1 MKYIDLHT
9 HSLCSDGTMTP
20 SEVVRAAKQAG
31 LSAIALSDHD
41 TVAGVRE
48 AIAEGERIGV
58 EVVPA
63 IELSAQSETE
73 THILGYFID
82 IENETLLQKMKY
94 IKEVRVR
101 RQEDVCRNLRALGFD
116 VTMEE
121 VREIAG
127 SDVLCRAHFAKL
139 MVEKGY
145 VGSVR
150 EAFSLYL
157 ASGRP
162 AYSGTQALTEIE
174 AVRLIKDAGGLA
186 FAAHLHQTKL
196 PLDKLEMLLIRLQ
209 MAGLDGVEGYYTE
222 YTPEM
227 ERDYRALADK
237 LGLILSGGSDFHAGN
252 KPHISIGRGLG
263 ELYIPYEILENMKA
277 YCEKTSV
284 AIP

>member
-20 SEVVRAAKQAG
+20 SEVVRAAKAAG

-48 AIAEGERIGV
+48 AVAEGERIGV

-82 IENETLLQKMKY
+82 IENKALLEKMEY
-94 IKEVRVR
+94 IKLVRVR
-101 RQEDVCRNLRALGFD
+101 RQEEVCRNLRALGFD

-121 VREIAG
+121 VRRIAG
-127 SDVLCRAHFAKL
+127 SDVLCRAHFAKI
-139 MVEKGY
+139 MAQKGY
-145 VGSVR
+145 VSSVK
-150 EAFSLYL
+150 EAFSQYL
-157 ASGRP
+157 GSGKP
-162 AYSGTQALTEIE
+162 AYSGTQALTDTE

-186 FAAHLHQTKL
+186 FVAHLHQTKR
-196 PLDKLEMLLIRLQ
+196 PLSDLESFLLRLKD
-209 MAGLDGVEGYYTE
+209 AGLDGIEGYYTE

-227 ERDYRALADK
+227 ERDYRALADR
-237 LGLILSGGSDFHAGN
+237 LGLILSGGSDFHADN
-252 KPHISIGRGLG
+252 KPHIAIGRGLG
-263 ELYIPYEILENMKA
+263 GLYIPYEILEKMKA
-277 YCEKTSV
+277 YREKTT
-284 AIP
+284 ADTP